1 MFLFA
6 KSLCERSINR
16 ILMGGLV
23 ALMPLILIGCGDG
36 EKEAA
41 FRAELIEKA
50 LNDDNAKAGKA
61 FLEKNKVIEGVV
73 TLSSGVQYKVIQS
86 GSGKTP
92 KLQDTVE
99 VKYEGRLINGKIF
112 DSSYERNKTSKFPLK
127 EVIAGWRKALLKM
140 RVGDHWTIY
149 IPSHLAYGAVSPSAQ
164 IAANSTLIFNIE
176 LIAIEGADN
185 E

>member
-1 MFLFA
+1 MFA
-6 KSLCERSINR
+6 KSLCKRSINR
-16 ILMGGLV
+16 FLLGGV
-23 ALMPLILIGCGDG
+23 IAFMPLLLMGCGDG
-36 EKEAA
+36 AKDAA

-50 LNDDNAKAGKA
+50 LNDENAKAGKA
-61 FLEKNKVIEGVV
+61 FLKKNKALEDVV

-86 GSGKTP
+86 GAGESP

-99 VKYEGRLINGKIF
+99 VQYEGRLIDGSVF

-140 RVGDHWTIY
+140 KVGDHWTIY
-149 IPSHLAYGAVSPSAQ
+149 IPSHLAYGAVSPSAK
-164 IAANSTLIFNIE
+164 IAANSTLIFDIE
-176 LIAIEGADN
+176 LIAIKGADN